1 MVYIRVVIFLLFATP
16 LLGQVTVTGYIRDQT
31 SKENLYGANIY
42 EIRSQKGVSSNFYGF
57 FNIRLNAGEQN
68 LQVSH
73 VGYRLKTMSLTVTR
87 DTLVYIDLEPLLD
100 LEEVVVESDRSFDF
114 ERSTQLSTVRIPIKQ
129 IRQMP
134 AIGGEIDVI
143 RAIQL
148 LPGVQSGKEGLT
160 GFYVRGGG
168 MDQNLILLDGVPLY
182 NISHIGGFFSIFN
195 TDVISDVEII
205 KGGFPARYGGRL
217 SSVLNIKAKEGNR
230 LRSET
235 SGAIGLISSRIAHEA
250 PINKGKGSYIVS
262 GRRSYLDLF
271 TRPISRRASNGEF
284 SLGYDF
290 YDFNGK
296 VNYDLSKK
304 DKIIFSLYSGR
315 DKGIVRSEDRKFLS
329 ETKNSFEWGNF
340 LASMKWTRRI
350 NDRILSNLSAGYTRY
365 YFQVELTHND
375 KVAKR
380 EVSYIFRSGIEDFH
394 LKYDWETLIGS
405 SHQVRTGVHYI
416 NHFFFPGV
424 SVFSQQSAG
433 GSESTR
439 TGSFDVRADDISI
452 FVEDEWEISS
462 TLSANIGLRYNNY
475 LVNGESYGSFQPRV
489 NVRYMLSEIS
499 SLKASYATMQQN
511 VHLLNNTGVGLPVDL
526 WVPATELTRPQFSAQ
541 YTLAYNRRLSQSL
554 EFSGEVFY
562 KDFRQLI
569 AYSDGINWMEGT
581 GDWQE
586 KIERNGIGRA
596 YGLELFLQKKIGKA
610 SGWIGYT
617 LSRSEM
623 SFENINSGNFFPHRF
638 DRTHDIGLTFIY
650 EFSKDFNFSMNW
662 VYGTGEAITLAQ
674 SRFLGIDKRLF
685 ALRNEQAFPTIE
697 FYGER
702 NSFRM
707 RAYHRADLGFR
718 FSKDKKRG
726 VRTWNISFYNAYN
739 RANPFYYTWRRN
751 DVNDWNN
758 LSLRQ
763 VAIFP
768 IIPAVSYEF
777 RFH

>member
-1 MVYIRVVIFLLFATP
+1 MGYFRVFFFFFFTSTV
-16 LLGQVTVTGYIRDQT
+16 LGQVTITGYIKDRS
-31 SKENLYGANIY
+31 SKESLYGANVY
-42 EIRSQKGVSSNFYGF
+42 EVISQKGVSSNFDGF
-57 FNIRLNAGEQN
+57 FSIRLNEGDQK

-73 VGYRLKTMSLTVTR
+73 VGYRLKSIPLTINK
-87 DTLVYIDLEPLLD
+87 DTLLFIDLEPMMELN
-100 LEEVVVESDRSFDF
+100 EVVIESDRAFDF
-114 ERSTQLSTVRIPIKQ
+114 ERSTQLSTIRIPIRQ

-182 NISHIGGFFSIFN
+182 NISHIGGIFSIFN
-195 TDVISDVEII
+195 ADVISDVELI

-235 SGAIGLISSRIAHEA
+235 SGAIGLVSSRIAHEA
-250 PINKGKGSYIVS
+250 PINRGKGSFIVA

-271 TRPISRRASNGEF
+271 TRPISKRASKGEF

-296 VNYDLSKK
+296 VNYDLSEK
-304 DKIIFSLYSGR
+304 DKILFSMYSGR

-350 NDRILSNLSAGYTRY
+350 NDKILSNFSAGYTRY
-365 YFQVELTHND
+365 EFLVDLTHED
-375 KVAKR
+375 KVEKR
-380 EVSYIFRSGIEDFH
+380 DISYIFKSGIEDIH

-405 SHQVRTGVHYI
+405 GHLVRAGVQYI

-424 SVFSQQSAG
+424 SVFSQQSA
-433 GSESTR
+433 SESVRTR
-439 TGSFDVRADDISI
+439 TGSFDVRANDLSF
-452 FVEDEWEISS
+452 FVEDEWEISR

-475 LVNGESYGSFQPRV
+475 LVNGESYDSFQPRV
-489 NVRYMLSEIS
+489 NVRYMLSETS
-499 SLKASYATMQQN
+499 SMKASYATMQQN

-526 WVPATELTRPQFSAQ
+526 WVPATEQTQPQFSAQ
-541 YTLAYNRRLSQSL
+541 WTLAYNRRLSRSL
-554 EFSGEVFY
+554 ELSGEVFY
-562 KDFRQLI
+562 KDFKHLI

-586 KIERNGIGRA
+586 KIERDGVGRA
-596 YGLELFLQKKIGKA
+596 YGLELFLQKKMGKA
-610 SGWIGYT
+610 SGWLGYT

-623 SFENINSGNFFPHRF
+623 RFENINSGNFFPHRF
-638 DRTHDIGLTFIY
+638 DRTHDIGLTLVY
-650 EFSKDFNFSMNW
+650 EFSKDFNFSFNW
-662 VYGTGEAITLAQ
+662 VYGTGEAITLAR
-674 SRFLGIDKRLF
+674 SRHLGITRGLINF
-685 ALRNEQAFPTIE
+685 NNERSLPTIE
-697 FYGER
+697 FYGDR

-707 RAYHRADLGFR
+707 RAYHRADVGLR

-726 VRTWNISFYNAYN
+726 VRTWNLSFYNAYN
-739 RANPFYYTWRRN
+739 RANPFYYTWSRDN
-751 DVNDWNN
+751 VNDWNN

-763 VAIFP
+763 VAMFP
-768 IIPAVSYEF
+768 IIPAFNYEF
-777 RFH
+777 RFY